1 MSRPA
6 TRAPDTPAMVN
17 DQKAVGLVLAFVT
30 AVILVLGLATMP
42 PIPIAKPSTDSPI
55 GPSQIENGSL
65 K

>member
-1 MSRPA
+1 MRRPA
-6 TRAPDTPAMVN
+6 RHAPENLGMVS
-17 DQKAVGLVLAFVT
+17 DQKAVGLVTAFVA